1 MDIRFLALAV
11 CLFSL
16 SHQAFA
22 RNEHRS
28 PAGMNG
34 TRPIAEPSPDQNQYS
49 GATVVD
55 SYDRIS
61 NALTGRKARTTGE
74 NSNTEVEFFPSQSGL
89 R

>member
-1 MDIRFLALAV
+1 MVIRFVALAV

-16 SHQAFA
+16 EAFA

-34 TRPIAEPSPDQNQYS
+34 ARPIAEPSPDQNQYS